1 MQQLHAVESFT
12 QPIPRNDVGARPVS
26 QNDGMDD
33 LIPERPRDAG
43 VPEEVPADGSTIEGA
58 RLLGNEVRDRL
69 HADGFT
75 DRQIDQW
82 AETFIAEVGSGSAE
96 DFIVWISRQEHT

>member
-1 MQQLHAVESFT
+1 MQLFHDGESFT
-12 QPIPRNDVGARPVS
+12 QPIARNDCGAPPVR
-26 QNDGMDD
+26 QNEGMDD

-43 VPEEVPADGSTIEGA
+43 VPEEVPDDGSTIEGA

-82 AETFIAEVGSGSAE
+82 AETFIAEVGSGSGD
-96 DFIVWISRQEHT
+96 DFIAWIAREERT